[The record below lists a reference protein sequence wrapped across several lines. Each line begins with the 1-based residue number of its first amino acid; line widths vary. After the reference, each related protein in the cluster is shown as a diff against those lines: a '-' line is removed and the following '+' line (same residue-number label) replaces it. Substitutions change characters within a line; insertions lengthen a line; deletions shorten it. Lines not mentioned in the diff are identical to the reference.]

1 MFELMINV
9 LKGVDAVLRFIT
21 ADVWFV
27 TIEGEKVKEVH

>member
-9 LKGVDAVLRFIT
+9 LKGVDAVLRFMT
-21 ADVWFV
+21 AGVWFV